1 MNKIIPFL
9 ACTSLCIFFSCKPT
23 SEKEEK
29 FPNIIYILADD
40 MGYGDVSSLNPDS
53 KIRTPHLDTMIKT
66 GMHFTDAHS
75 GSAVC
80 TPTRYGILTGRYAWR
95 TSMKEG
101 VTWSWSPPLIDKER
115 STVASK
121 LKKKGY
127 HTACIGKWHLG
138 LGWVK
143 DSLDQVDIRKPI
155 TEGPND
161 NGFDYFFG
169 ITASLDIPPYIY
181 IENDHSTT
189 QNIDTIER
197 RDGKEFWRKGA
208 IGDDFK
214 HIEVLPKI
222 TEKAV
227 EYISTQAK
235 KENPFFLYF
244 PLPAPHTPI
253 LPTEKFQNQSNT
265 NAYGDFVLM
274 VDDVVG
280 QIEAAVKAAGISE
293 NTLIIFTSDNGC
305 SPMADFEELAEVGH
319 DPSFVF
325 RGHKADIFEGGMRVP
340 FIAKWPARIPAATSS
355 GETICHTDL
364 MATLVNIT
372 RDSMLPNEG
381 EDSYDILPVLL
392 GEKMDT
398 PIREATV
405 HHSVN
410 GSFSIRQ
417 GKWKMSFCPGSGG
430 WSDPRP
436 AKAKEMDI
444 PPLQLYDLSQDI
456 GESRNLIK
464 DHPKLAR
471 KLADLMMSYI
481 ERGRSTPGPAQQN
494 DTETMLYLHSQVPED
509 FYFD

>member
-1 MNKIIPFL
+1 
-9 ACTSLCIFFSCKPT
+9 
-23 SEKEEK
+23 
-29 FPNIIYILADD
+29 
-40 MGYGDVSSLNPDS
+40 DS
-53 KIRTPHLDTMIKT
+53 KIQTPHLDAMIQN
-66 GMHFTDAHS
+66 GIHFTDAHS

-101 VTWSWSPPLIDKER
+101 VTWSWSPPLIDKKR

-121 LKKKGY
+121 LQKKGY

-143 DSLDQVDIRKPI
+143 DSLDRVDIRKAL

-181 IENDHSTT
+181 IENDRSTT
-189 QNIDTIER
+189 QIIDTIEKR
-197 RDGKEFWRKGA
+197 GGKEFWRKGA
-208 IGDDFK
+208 IGNDFK

-227 EYISTQAK
+227 EYISTQATGEK
-235 KENPFFLYF
+235 PFFLYF

-253 LPTEKFQNQSNT
+253 LPSEKFQNQSNT

-293 NTLIIFTSDNGC
+293 NTLIIFSSDNGC

-319 DPSFVF
+319 DPSYVF

-340 FIAKWPARIPAATSS
+340 FIAKWPASIPSGISS
-355 GETICHTDL
+355 DEIICHTDL
-364 MATLVNIT
+364 MATLAKIT
-372 RDSMLPNEG
+372 QDSLLPNEG
-381 EDSYDILPVLL
+381 EDSYDMLAVLR
-392 GEKMDT
+392 GEKMET

-417 GKWKMSFCPGSGG
+417 GKWKLIFCPGSGG

-436 AKAKEMDI
+436 AKAKELEL
-444 PPLQLYDLSQDI
+444 PLLQLYDLTQDI
-456 GESRNLIK
+456 AEENNLIK
-464 DHPKLAR
+464 DHPKLA
-471 KLADLMMSYI
+471 KKMADVMKSYI
-481 ERGRSTPGPAQQN
+481 ERGRSTPGPDQSN